1 MLSMNNRSFMADKR
15 FIYSYE
21 RIFFLYERYV
31 FIDYRYICTIFIVN
45 KDKQTKFNNIEKR
58 EITK

>member
-15 FIYSYE
+15 FIYAYE

-45 KDKQTKFNNIEKR
+45 KGKQTKSNNI
-58 EITK
+58 